1 MQLKNKIL
9 IAYYSMTSHTRRVAE
24 LIQNA
29 VGGELAS
36 IRTKETYPSDYEA
49 MVEQGRR
56 EVNEGF
62 LPVLNEFPVDIDA
75 CHMIFLGT
83 PVWWYSIAPAMKSFL
98 KNHDLRGKIIYPFV
112 TNEGWAGHALQDFA
126 TNSFG
131 RLCQIRNECKI
142 FRRYLNYKRGA
153 DPELGKRSC
162 ERYFLKERG
171 KKIMKI
177 LTVYFSKSGTYKS
190 DCGNDS

>member
-1 MQLKNKIL
+1 MKNKIL

-62 LPVLNEFPVDIDA
+62 LPVLNEFPVDIDD
-75 CHMIFLGT
+75 FSG
-83 PVWWYSIAPAMKSFL
+83 
-98 KNHDLRGKIIYPFV
+98 N
-112 TNEGWAGHALQDFA
+112 AGVVVQYRSGDEKF
-126 TNSFG
+126 
-131 RLCQIRNECKI
+131 
-142 FRRYLNYKRGA
+142 
-153 DPELGKRSC
+153 PEKP
-162 ERYFLKERG
+162 
-171 KKIMKI
+171 
-177 LTVYFSKSGTYKS
+177 
-190 DCGNDS
+190 

>member
-1 MQLKNKIL
+1 MAFYTGWPKAWSAFGMVKEVYAVENKIL

-75 CHMIFLGT
+75 CHMIFWERRCGGT
-83 PVWWYSIAPAMKSFL
+83 VS
-98 KNHDLRGKIIYPFV
+98 LR
-112 TNEGWAGHALQDFA
+112 
-126 TNSFG
+126 
-131 RLCQIRNECKI
+131 R
-142 FRRYLNYKRGA
+142 
-153 DPELGKRSC
+153 
-162 ERYFLKERG
+162 
-171 KKIMKI
+171 
-177 LTVYFSKSGTYKS
+177 
-190 DCGNDS
+190 

>member
-1 MQLKNKIL
+1 MKNKIL

-24 LIQNA
+24 LIQNT

-36 IRTKETYPSDYEA
+36 IRTKETYPSDYEV

-98 KNHDLRGKIIYPFV
+98 KNHDLRGKIISVSY
-112 TNEGWAGHALQDFA
+112 THLRAHE
-126 TNSFG
+126 T
-131 RLCQIRNECKI
+131 
-142 FRRYLNYKRGA
+142 
-153 DPELGKRSC
+153 
-162 ERYFLKERG
+162 
-171 KKIMKI
+171 
-177 LTVYFSKSGTYKS
+177 
-190 DCGNDS
+190 

>member
-98 KNHDLRGKIIYPFV
+98 AGYDLSGKSIAPFC
-112 TNEGWAGHALQDFA
+112 THGG
-126 TNSFG
+126 
-131 RLCQIRNECKI
+131 
-142 FRRYLNYKRGA
+142 
-153 DPELGKRSC
+153 
-162 ERYFLKERG
+162 
-171 KKIMKI
+171 
-177 LTVYFSKSGTYKS
+177 SGTAQSVS
-190 DCGNDS
+190 DIRSVCPNSTILGSLAVYGSRAENSRGDVEKWLEQTGILKNN

>member
-1 MQLKNKIL
+1 MKNKIL

-98 KNHDLRGKIIYPFV
+98 KNHDLRGKIILSLI
-112 TNEGWAGHALQDFA
+112 H
-126 TNSFG
+126 
-131 RLCQIRNECKI
+131 I
-142 FRRYLNYKRGA
+142 
-153 DPELGKRSC
+153 
-162 ERYFLKERG
+162 
-171 KKIMKI
+171 
-177 LTVYFSKSGTYKS
+177 
-190 DCGNDS
+190 

>member
-36 IRTKETYPSDYEA
+36 IRTKETYSSDYEA

-126 TNSFG
+126 TNLSGGCIKSGMNVKFSG
-131 RLCQIRNECKI
+131 DILITKEVQIRNWAKEAVKDI
-142 FRRYLNYKRGA
+142 F
-153 DPELGKRSC
+153 
-162 ERYFLKERG
+162 
-171 KKIMKI
+171 
-177 LTVYFSKSGTYKS
+177 
-190 DCGNDS
+190 

>member
-1 MQLKNKIL
+1 M
-9 IAYYSMTSHTRRVAE
+9 
-24 LIQNA
+24 
-29 VGGELAS
+29 AS
-36 IRTKETYPSDYEA
+36 IRTKETYSSDYEA

-98 KNHDLRGKIIYPFV
+98 KNHDLR
-112 TNEGWAGHALQDFA
+112 E
-126 TNSFG
+126 
-131 RLCQIRNECKI
+131 RLSIPLLLMKDGPGMPCRILRLIFREAVVKSGMNVKFSGDILITKEVQIRNWAKEAVKEY
-142 FRRYLNYKRGA
+142 FH
-153 DPELGKRSC
+153 
-162 ERYFLKERG
+162 ERKG

-177 LTVYFSKSGTYKS
+177 LTVYFSKTGHNKS
-190 DCGNDS
+190 ELRK